1 MPGRGRGAGAS
12 PRGANMAR
20 DRAMLV
26 TVRALARAVDILGAT
41 DITPCQSRPR
51 GGSAGQSANPAR
63 GEDANQGAQPAAD
76 APADILSAAR
86 RRRERRARA
95 LARAASPGWGNP
107 PAAGGAGAAGV
118 GSREGAAQARPAT
131 GSSGSVDPGVEPGV
145 EPGTEPEGIR
155 ALARVLGEA
164 LRVHP
169 TGGAAQLP
177 SAPRGG
183 NRAAQLQRQQQQ
195 RTPRQ
200 ERQRREPLAAQPTPQ
215 QPPPPAEA
223 ARLTRG
229 EGRPRVKPGN
239 GGAPS
244 VGHPAGRFGGYAQWG
259 LETAYGHAAP
269 PGHPSISGAHPA
281 PLLGLS
287 PTAAPFPPG
296 AGGAAAAGGTH
307 QHAPEAAHLKRQ
319 SSPRG
324 GDGAPT
330 DPHPVGRSPPS
341 KMARPLFPLRASA
354 SETGGAP
361 SPPRAGASEFEG

>member
-1 MPGRGRGAGAS
+1 
-12 PRGANMAR
+12 MAR

-26 TVRALARAVDILGAT
+26 AVRALARAVDTLGAT
-41 DITPCQSRPR
+41 DSTPCQSRPR
-51 GGSAGQSANPAR
+51 GGSAGKTANPAR
-63 GEDANQGAQPAAD
+63 GEGANQGTQPAAD
-76 APADILSAAR
+76 APADIMSAAR

-131 GSSGSVDPGVEPGV
+131 GPSGSVDPGVEPGV

-169 TGGAAQLP
+169 TGGAAQPP

-341 KMARPLFPLRASA
+341 KMARPLFPPRASA